1 LLILSASSGK
11 ITTTTKK
18 NRIMKKFSTIKEILG
33 KSGSLTSR
41 YTAEQ

>member
-11 ITTTTKK
+11 ITTTKK